1 VRDEVCLKLPSFFS
15 NPIPNSW
22 FHQLRIT
29 ETTSVNA
36 RRQIMHEQTDLRYL
50 TYIALAIVIC
60 WSSSSVAQE
69 KVISLWPG
77 VAAGSENWTQ
87 QETESPDFWTPTNP
101 PVIRNVVHPAITV
114 ILPEKSKATGTAVI
128 VAPGGGFS
136 ALAIQPEGFQVAQWL
151 ADRGVAAFVLKYRLR
166 NTGTEE
172 ESLKHN
178 QEIRAKVMQSADP
191 VRLLEE
197 DAEIQKVIPLAAED
211 GRQAVR
217 LVRQHAAEW
226 GIAADRI
233 GFMGFSAGGRVTE
246 DIALRHDAQ
255 SRPDFVA
262 PIYPPPLS
270 LIPVPGDAAPM
281 FLLCA
286 ADDPIAAKS
295 ITQQYQDW
303 HAAGK
308 SVELHIYSK
317 GGHGFGAKKQGLPV
331 NDWLERF
338 YEWMNAQGLLASR
351 K

>member
-1 VRDEVCLKLPSFFS
+1 MG
-15 NPIPNSW
+15 
-22 FHQLRIT
+22 
-29 ETTSVNA
+29 TTIGLSCMQKHHGHIN
-36 RRQIMHEQTDLRYL
+36 LRYPF
-50 TYIALAIVIC
+50 YIALAALAM
-60 WSSSSVAQE
+60 SSTISSVAQE
-69 KVISLWPG
+69 RTIPLWPG
-77 VAAGSENWTQ
+77 VAPGSENWTQ
-87 QETESPDFWTPTNP
+87 QETQSPDFWTPSNP
-101 PVIRNVVHPAITV
+101 PVIRNVVRPTITV
-114 ILPEKSKATGTAVI
+114 ILPEKSKATGTAV
-128 VAPGGGFS
+128 VVSPGGGFS
-136 ALAIQPEGFQVAQWL
+136 MLAIQPEGFQVARWL
-151 ADRGVAAFVLKYRLR
+151 ADHGIAAFVLKYRVK
-166 NTGTEE
+166 NTGGEE
-172 ESLKHN
+172 QFLKQS
-178 QEIRAKVMQSADP
+178 QEIRTKIMLGGGDPAKT
-191 VRLLEE
+191 LEQ

-211 GRQAVR
+211 GRQAIRV
-217 LVRQHAAEW
+217 VRQHAVEW

-246 DIALRHDAQ
+246 DVALHHDAQ

-270 LIPVPGDAAPM
+270 LTPVSDDAPPM

-308 SVELHIYSK
+308 PVELHIYSK

-331 NDWLERF
+331 DDWLERF

>member
-1 VRDEVCLKLPSFFS
+1 MKKIVGLSRMRK
-15 NPIPNSW
+15 
-22 FHQLRIT
+22 H
-29 ETTSVNA
+29 
-36 RRQIMHEQTDLRYL
+36 HEHAILRYPL
-50 TYIALAIVIC
+50 HIALAALVM
-60 WSSSSVAQE
+60 SSAISSVAQE
-69 KVISLWPG
+69 RTIPLWPG
-77 VAAGSENWTQ
+77 AAPGSENWAQ
-87 QETESPDFWTPTNP
+87 QETQSPDFWTPSNP
-101 PVIRNVVHPAITV
+101 PVIRNVVHPTITV

-128 VAPGGGFS
+128 VAPGGGFGV
-136 ALAIQPEGFQVAQWL
+136 LAIQPEGFQVARWL
-151 ADRGVAAFVLKYRLR
+151 AERGIAAFVLKYRVT

-172 ESLKHN
+172 ESSKHN
-178 QEIRAKVMQSADP
+178 QEIRAKVMQSPDP
-191 VRLLEE
+191 ARLLEQ
-197 DAEIQKVIPLAAED
+197 DPEIQRVIPLAVED

-246 DIALRHDAQ
+246 DLALHHDAQ

-270 LIPVPGDAAPM
+270 LTPVPVDAAPM

-303 HAAGK
+303 RAAGK
-308 SVELHIYSK
+308 PVELHIYSK

-331 NDWLERF
+331 DDWLERF